1 LNKKATVTFALERNL
16 LNSEPIRIHINFRKK
31 YSKQMRTI
39 EIKRTTKETNI
50 SIHLNI
56 DGKGK
61 YNILTPIGFLTH
73 TLESFTKHG
82 LFDITM
88 TTDGDLHVDQHHLVE
103 DIGIVL
109 GQAFKKALGDKK
121 GINRAGY
128 FVYPMDEA
136 LAVVAIDI
144 GGRPYLQFEAE
155 FKRRFCGELDT
166 DLLEDFF
173 HGFAVNLGANVV
185 VRMPYGRSDHHKIEA
200 IFKAFAKAMKMACS
214 TDPRAIE
221 NIPSTKGMIENDSDY

>member
-1 LNKKATVTFALERNL
+1 
-16 LNSEPIRIHINFRKK
+16 
-31 YSKQMRTI
+31 
-39 EIKRTTKETNI
+39 
-50 SIHLNI
+50 
-56 DGKGK
+56 
-61 YNILTPIGFLTH
+61 
-73 TLESFTKHG
+73 
-82 LFDITM
+82 M
-88 TTDGDLHVDQHHLVE
+88 TAEGDLHVDQHHLVE
-103 DIGIVL
+103 DCGIIL

-136 LAVVAIDI
+136 LAVVAVDI

-173 HGFAVNLGANVV
+173 QGFAASLGANVV

-200 IFKAFAKAMKMACS
+200 TFKAFAKAMKMACS
-214 TDPRAIE
+214 VDPRAIE
-221 NIPSTKGMIENDSDY
+221 NVPSTKGIIENDSDN

>member
-1 LNKKATVTFALERNL
+1 
-16 LNSEPIRIHINFRKK
+16 
-31 YSKQMRTI
+31 MRQTK
-39 EIKRTTKETNI
+39 IKRVTNETNI
-50 SIHLNI
+50 SIEMNI
-56 DGKGK
+56 EGSGN
-61 YNILTPIGFLTH
+61 YNIKTPIGFFSH
-73 TLESFTKHG
+73 MFESFTKHG
-82 LFDITM
+82 IFDISM
-88 TTDGDLHVDQHHLVE
+88 NADGDLHVDQHHLVE
-103 DIGIVL
+103 DCGIVL

-144 GGRPYLQFEAE
+144 GGRPFLQFNAE

-173 HGFAVNLGANVV
+173 LGFAINLAANVV
-185 VRMPYGRSDHHKIEA
+185 VRMPFGRSDHHKIEA

-214 TDPRAIE
+214 IDPQAIE
-221 NIPSTKGMIENDSDY
+221 NIPSTKGKI

>member
-1 LNKKATVTFALERNL
+1 LAYEMRV
-16 LNSEPIRIHINFRKK
+16 SEI
-31 YSKQMRTI
+31 Q
-39 EIKRTTKETNI
+39 RTTKETNI
-50 SIHLNI
+50 SIHLNL
-56 DGKGK
+56 DGKGE
-61 YNILTPIGFLTH
+61 YNIKIPIGFFMH
-73 TLESFTKHG
+73 MLESFAKHG
-82 LFDITM
+82 LFDITI
-88 TTDGDLHVDQHHLVE
+88 TAEGDLHVDQHHLVE
-103 DIGIVL
+103 DCGIVL

-144 GGRPYLQFEAE
+144 GGRPYLQFDAE

-173 HGFAVNLGANVV
+173 QGFAVNLGANVV

-214 TDPRAIE
+214 TDPRAME
-221 NIPSTKGMIENDSDY
+221 NIPSTKGMIEDDSDY